1 MTDDL
6 ETGIAAGLD
15 VPTAI
20 VLSEDD
26 KPQRQSGRGCAW
38 ILLFGS
44 VVILTLWYLGSQ

>member
-6 ETGIAAGLD
+6 EIGIAAGLD

-26 KPQRQSGRGCAW
+26 KPQSGRGFAW
-38 ILLFGS
+38 FLL
-44 VVILTLWYLGSQ
+44 LGSLVVLVLSYLSLK